1 MRQQKIVQT
10 GIEQM
15 RWVTDYSAENLT
27 FEIEREPV
35 IGPQKEKEFHRYMLR
50 AFEPLGELHA
60 EYLQEDL
67 IEAQMHAMRK
77 WGVPLAAWELHL

>member
-10 GIEQM
+10 GIEKM

>member
-1 MRQQKIVQT
+1 
-10 GIEQM
+10 M
-15 RWVTDYSAENLT
+15 RWVTDYSTAEGLS

-67 IEAQMHAMRK
+67 IEAQVHAMRK
-77 WGVPLAAWELHL
+77 WGVPLAGWELHL

>member
-1 MRQQKIVQT
+1 
-10 GIEQM
+10 M
-15 RWVTDYSAENLT
+15 RWVTDYSTTEGLS
-27 FEIEREPV
+27 FEIEREAI
-35 IGPQKEKEFHRYMLR
+35 IGPQKEKEFHRYLLR

-67 IEAQMHAMRK
+67 IEAQMHALRK

>member
-1 MRQQKIVQT
+1 
-10 GIEQM
+10 M
-15 RWVTDYSAENLT
+15 RWVTDYSTAEGLS

-67 IEAQMHAMRK
+67 IEAQVHAMRK
-77 WGVPLAAWELHL
+77 WGVPLGAWELHL